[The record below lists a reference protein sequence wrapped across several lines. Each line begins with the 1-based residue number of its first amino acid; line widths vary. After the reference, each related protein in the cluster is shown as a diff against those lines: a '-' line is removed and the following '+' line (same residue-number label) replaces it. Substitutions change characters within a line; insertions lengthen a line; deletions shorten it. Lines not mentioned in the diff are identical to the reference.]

1 MRDYIKL
8 TGILFIICAIAAASL
23 GYTNAV
29 TYDRIQEQMV
39 IAGNEAKKAVLP
51 GAETFEELED
61 STFSK
66 IKSNEKY
73 NYISDIYIAKA
84 GGNIIGYA
92 VKATPK
98 GYGGSM
104 DVIVG
109 VAADGSILGVRV
121 GNNSETPGLG
131 KKAETPK
138 FQEQFNGK
146 TWDNG
151 INVIKSGTPKDNE
164 IAAISGAT
172 VTSGAV
178 TAGVNQALEV
188 AKELS
193 GK

>member
-8 TGILFIICAIAAASL
+8 TGILFIICAVAAASL
-23 GYTNAV
+23 GYTNAI
-29 TYDRIQEQMV
+29 TYDKIQEQLV

-51 GAETFEELED
+51 GADTFEEIED
-61 STFSK
+61 SAFSA
-66 IKSNEKY
+66 IQSNSKY
-73 NYISDIYIAKA
+73 NYIEEIYAAKA
-84 GGNIIGYA
+84 GGNIIGYT
-92 VKATPK
+92 VKAVPK

-104 DVIVG
+104 DIIVG
-109 VAADGSILGVRV
+109 VDIDGSLQGVRV

-138 FQEQFNGK
+138 FQEQYIGK
-146 TWDNG
+146 TWEGSID
-151 INVIKSGTPKDNE
+151 VIKNGTPKDNE

-178 TAGVNQALEV
+178 TDGVNQALQAV
-188 AKELS
+188 KELL